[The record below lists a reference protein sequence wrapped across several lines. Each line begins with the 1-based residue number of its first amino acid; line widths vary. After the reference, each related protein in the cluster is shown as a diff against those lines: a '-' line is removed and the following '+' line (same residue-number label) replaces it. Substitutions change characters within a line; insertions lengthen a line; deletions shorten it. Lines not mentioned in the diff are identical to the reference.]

1 MVLPGTKPLDG
12 EFWYV
17 LDAQNNIDWRPR
29 PKQRGDFYLGWMGQ
43 GKSVV
48 GAGLAQLKQ
57 GQVVHICTHG
67 TPYYWLQPYEVL
79 PVTGQVLQEQQ
90 MPGADTM
97 AWDYSL
103 GGWELRDQTPTQT
116 SPWPDAPT
124 IPMNKATLS
133 RAVLTILGNFRGD
146 GEAPPP
152 PQVEGL
158 LARTEQAPPP
168 DPLQTLLDHLC
179 DRLGKPNVVPA
190 LVELVKRDV
199 NVMPAYRRSDL
210 FENLMTDEAVPPP
223 GKVARLVLSAIY
235 HLSPLLNSQRLSS
248 TLLLNSLRQRH
259 PFDVAWGTDFL
270 VKCIGLANLVRL
282 LQVAIV
288 KEKDD
293 QVRGNV
299 LDLLQD
305 LGYGLSA
312 GLESQVLSHLK
323 KLAKQNSLGALT
335 QVINSHL
342 SFLQE
347 YIRQRD
353 AAAHSTR

>member
-17 LDAQNNIDWRPR
+17 LDDRNNVDWRPR
-29 PKQRGDFYLGWMGQ
+29 PKQRGDFYLGWLGQ
-43 GKSVV
+43 GKNVI
-48 GAGLAQLKQ
+48 GAGLARLKQ
-57 GQVVHICTHG
+57 GQLVHICTHG

-79 PVTGQVLQEQQ
+79 PVTGQVLLDQQ
-90 MPGADTM
+90 MSGADAM

-103 GGWELRDQTPTQT
+103 GGWELRDQTPTRVH
-116 SPWPDAPT
+116 PWPDAPT

-133 RAVLTILGNFRGD
+133 QAVLVILRNARID

-152 PQVEGL
+152 QVQGL

-168 DPLQTLLDHLC
+168 DPLQALLDRLC
-179 DRLGKPNVVPA
+179 ERLGKPNVLPI
-190 LVELVKRDV
+190 LIELVKHDV

-210 FENLMTDEAVPPP
+210 FENLMTDEVVPPP
-223 GKVARLVLSAIY
+223 SKVARLVLSTVY

-248 TLLLNSLRQRH
+248 ALLLNSLRQRH

-270 VKCIGLANLVRL
+270 VQCIGLANLVRL

-288 KEKDD
+288 KEGDD

-305 LGYGLSA
+305 LGYGLNA
-312 GLESQVLSHLK
+312 GLEGQVLSRLD
-323 KLAKQNSLGALT
+323 KLAGQDSLGALT
-335 QVINSHL
+335 QVIHSHL

-347 YIRQRD
+347 YVRQRD
-353 AAAHSTR
+353 AAHPIR